1 MEFKEIQ
8 ELIKLI
14 DKSGLTSFE
23 MERENL
29 RISMKKE
36 AGKILSQEIV
46 HQGVYTEQI
55 KETVTAQPEEA
66 PQYPKVITAPIV
78 GTFYIAPAPGAEP
91 FVQPGS
97 KVKKGQTVCIIEA
110 MKLMNE
116 IQTEEDM
123 EIIEVLANDGEMVE
137 YGQPLFA
144 GK

>member
-14 DKSGLTSFE
+14 DNTGLTSFE
-23 MERENL
+23 MEKENFK
-29 RISMKKE
+29 ISINKE
-36 AGKILSQEIV
+36 TNKIFSQEV
-46 HQGVYTEQI
+46 VQQ
-55 KETVTAQPEEA
+55 ET
-66 PQYPKVITAPIV
+66 PQYPKVITSPIV
-78 GTFYIAPAPGAEP
+78 GTFYIAPAPGATP

-116 IQTEEDM
+116 IQADEDM
-123 EIIEVLANDGEMVE
+123 EIIEVLVADGEMVE

>member
-14 DKSGLTSFE
+14 DNTGLTSFE
-23 MERENL
+23 MEKENFK
-29 RISMKKE
+29 ISINKE
-36 AGKILSQEIV
+36 TNKIFSQEV
-46 HQGVYTEQI
+46 VQ
-55 KETVTAQPEEA
+55 KET
-66 PQYPKVITAPIV
+66 PQYPKVITSPIV
-78 GTFYIAPAPGAEP
+78 GTFYIAPAPGATP

-116 IQTEEDM
+116 IQADEDM
-123 EIIEVLANDGEMVE
+123 EIIEVLVADGEMVE

>member
-14 DKSGLTSFE
+14 DNSGLTSFE
-23 MERENL
+23 MEKESL
-29 RISMKKE
+29 KISIKKE
-36 AGKILSQEIV
+36 ANKIFSQEV
-46 HQGVYTEQI
+46 VQQGVYTEHI
-55 KETVTAQPEEA
+55 SGPTETQTFET
-66 PQYPKVITAPIV
+66 PQYPKVIASPIV
-78 GTFYIAPAPGAEP
+78 GTFYIAPAPGATP

-116 IQTEEDM
+116 IQADEDM
-123 EIIEVLANDGEMVE
+123 EIIEVLVADGEMVE

>member
-14 DKSGLTSFE
+14 DNTGLTSFE
-23 MERENL
+23 MEKENFK
-29 RISMKKE
+29 ISINKE
-36 AGKILSQEIV
+36 TNKIFSQEV
-46 HQGVYTEQI
+46 VQQ
-55 KETVTAQPEEA
+55 ET
-66 PQYPKVITAPIV
+66 PQYPKVIASPIV
-78 GTFYIAPAPGAEP
+78 GTFYIAPAPGATP

-116 IQTEEDM
+116 IQADEDM
-123 EIIEVLANDGEMVE
+123 EIIEVLVADGEMVE